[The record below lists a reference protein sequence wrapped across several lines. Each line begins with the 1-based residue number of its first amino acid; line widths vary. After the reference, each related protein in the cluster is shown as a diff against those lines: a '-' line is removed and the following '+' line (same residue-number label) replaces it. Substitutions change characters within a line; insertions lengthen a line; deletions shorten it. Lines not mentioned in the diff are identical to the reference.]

1 MAAGGKGEEQA
12 VAVRQASLGYRRNKF
27 QSTPVNR
34 PSLRRQ
40 ALPLQL
46 ALQAAVASAR
56 DMPLFRIFALVASTP
71 VPVLENLRGKRL
83 AFVRDW
89 RGCVDVLSKSR
100 HPPRIPTVS
109 PLTPPHIAP
118 TRPAW
123 AASSPPALSQL
134 STPHSTTSRRLVGLT
149 LRNAPAADPT
159 SSRPQGPLSR
169 THEPDST
176 VNLILVML
184 WRRLRRSTCTS

>member
-83 AFVRDW
+83 AVVCDW
-89 RGCVDVLSKSR
+89 RGCIDVLSL
-100 HPPRIPTVS
+100 V
-109 PLTPPHIAP
+109 
-118 TRPAW
+118 
-123 AASSPPALSQL
+123 ASSTAHPHRVTADTASYRAHSPCLGCFITTSLIPALNTTQHHFT
-134 STPHSTTSRRLVGLT
+134 TPRGTG
-149 LRNAPAADPT
+149 PA
-159 SSRPQGPLSR
+159 
-169 THEPDST
+169 
-176 VNLILVML
+176 
-184 WRRLRRSTCTS
+184 